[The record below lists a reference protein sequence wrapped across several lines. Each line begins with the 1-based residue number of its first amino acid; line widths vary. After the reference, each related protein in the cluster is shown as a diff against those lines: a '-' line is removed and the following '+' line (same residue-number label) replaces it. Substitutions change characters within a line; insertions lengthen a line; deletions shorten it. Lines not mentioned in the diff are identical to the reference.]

1 MSDTDLLERVEASGP
16 RVTGTRARWLP
27 GWVPRGLAVLS
38 GQPWRSAALGALIFG
53 IIALA
58 YWALGPRTYRA
69 HATVA
74 PAARSEL
81 PRLPGALGGIA
92 GQLGL
97 NVGEDPTNTP
107 LFYALL
113 GTSGSIERQVLFDKL
128 PPRPSGGGTRTVWQ
142 ALGVDPCDS
151 SCILR
156 TGLRRLSSAVDIV
169 VDRETGTF
177 QIAAVMKDP
186 YDAAATVD
194 LYLAAIERFNRGVR
208 QTQARAMREFVE
220 GRVAV
225 VTGELH
231 SAENDL
237 QVFYERN
244 VQWRTSPRLT
254 FEEGRLRRVIEN
266 RTQLLNG
273 LVQQLEAARLDE
285 VNSTPLLSI
294 IDSATPPVRKYSPRG
309 LPLLIGGLVTGGLL
323 GLLVGVL
330 RIRARSD

>member
-1 MSDTDLLERVEASGP
+1 MSDTDTLEVDGAAGATTS
-16 RVTGTRARWLP
+16 GTRGSWLP
-27 GWVPRGLAVLS
+27 SWGTQFLELLS
-38 GQPWRSAALGALIFG
+38 AEPWRSAILGALICG
-53 IIALA
+53 AIGMG
-58 YWALGPRTYRA
+58 YWALAPRTYRA

-74 PAARSEL
+74 PTARSAM
-81 PRLPGALGGIA
+81 PRIPGALGGIA

-97 NVGEDPTNTP
+97 NIGEDPTNTP

-113 GTSGSIERQVLFDKL
+113 GTAESIQQQVLFTEL
-128 PPRPSGGGTRTVWQ
+128 PPRRSGEGTRTVWQ

-151 SCILR
+151 LCILR

-169 VDRETGTF
+169 VDRQTGTF
-177 QIAAVMKDP
+177 QIAAVMRDP
-186 YDAAATVD
+186 FDAAATVD

-208 QTQARAMREFVE
+208 RTQARAMREFVE
-220 GRVAV
+220 GRVGVA
-225 VTGELH
+225 TDDLH
-231 SAENDL
+231 SAENEL

-254 FEEGRLRRVIEN
+254 FEEGRLRRVIDS
-266 RTQLLNG
+266 RSQLLNG

-294 IDSATPPVRKYSPRG
+294 IDSATPPVRRYSPRG

-323 GLLVGVL
+323 GLLVGML
-330 RIRARSD
+330 RSRARH